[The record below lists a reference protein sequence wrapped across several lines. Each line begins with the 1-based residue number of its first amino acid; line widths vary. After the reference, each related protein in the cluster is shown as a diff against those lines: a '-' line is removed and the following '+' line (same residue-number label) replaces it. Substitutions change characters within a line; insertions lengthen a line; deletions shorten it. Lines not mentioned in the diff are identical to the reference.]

1 MAKINIY
8 CDESCHLEHDGIKP
22 MLLGCVWSE
31 EQKKDAIFKR
41 LRAIKVKYGLKPT
54 CELKWNA
61 VSQAKLA
68 YYQEVMDFFF
78 DNSDLHF
85 RVLVVPDKS
94 VLHHEQYGQT
104 HDQFYYKMYFDLL
117 KTILTP
123 SNEYCI
129 YLDIK
134 DTNGGRKVEKLK
146 DVLANNAYDYN
157 KKMIRKI
164 QQVRSHEV
172 ELIELAD
179 FLIGA
184 VAYAHRGLKTSAAK
198 LELVE
203 QMKRRSKYSLL
214 KSTLVKED
222 KVNIFVWKGRQV

>member
-1 MAKINIY
+1 M
-8 CDESCHLEHDGIKP
+8 
-22 MLLGCVWSE
+22 
-31 EQKKDAIFKR
+31 
-41 LRAIKVKYGLKPT
+41 
-54 CELKWNA
+54 
-61 VSQAKLA
+61 
-68 YYQEVMDFFF
+68 
-78 DNSDLHF
+78 
-85 RVLVVPDKS
+85 
-94 VLHHEQYGQT
+94 
-104 HDQFYYKMYFDLL
+104 
-117 KTILTP
+117 
-123 SNEYCI
+123 
-129 YLDIK
+129 
-134 DTNGGRKVEKLK
+134 EKLK

-184 VAYAHRGLKTSAAK
+184 VAYVHRGFNTSAAK

>member
-1 MAKINIY
+1 M
-8 CDESCHLEHDGIKP
+8 
-22 MLLGCVWSE
+22 
-31 EQKKDAIFKR
+31 
-41 LRAIKVKYGLKPT
+41 
-54 CELKWNA
+54 
-61 VSQAKLA
+61 
-68 YYQEVMDFFF
+68 
-78 DNSDLHF
+78 
-85 RVLVVPDKS
+85 
-94 VLHHEQYGQT
+94 
-104 HDQFYYKMYFDLL
+104 
-117 KTILTP
+117 
-123 SNEYCI
+123 
-129 YLDIK
+129 
-134 DTNGGRKVEKLK
+134 EKLK

-203 QMKRRSKYSLL
+203 QMKRCSKYSLL

>member
-1 MAKINIY
+1 M
-8 CDESCHLEHDGIKP
+8 
-22 MLLGCVWSE
+22 
-31 EQKKDAIFKR
+31 
-41 LRAIKVKYGLKPT
+41 
-54 CELKWNA
+54 
-61 VSQAKLA
+61 
-68 YYQEVMDFFF
+68 
-78 DNSDLHF
+78 
-85 RVLVVPDKS
+85 
-94 VLHHEQYGQT
+94 
-104 HDQFYYKMYFDLL
+104 
-117 KTILTP
+117 
-123 SNEYCI
+123 
-129 YLDIK
+129 
-134 DTNGGRKVEKLK
+134 EKLK

-184 VAYAHRGLKTSAAK
+184 VAYAHRDLKTSAAK

>member
-1 MAKINIY
+1 M
-8 CDESCHLEHDGIKP
+8 
-22 MLLGCVWSE
+22 
-31 EQKKDAIFKR
+31 
-41 LRAIKVKYGLKPT
+41 
-54 CELKWNA
+54 
-61 VSQAKLA
+61 
-68 YYQEVMDFFF
+68 
-78 DNSDLHF
+78 
-85 RVLVVPDKS
+85 
-94 VLHHEQYGQT
+94 
-104 HDQFYYKMYFDLL
+104 
-117 KTILTP
+117 KTILAP

-134 DTNGGRKVEKLK
+134 DTNGGKKVEKLK
-146 DVLANNAYDYN
+146 NVLANNAYDYN

-184 VAYAHRGLKTSAAK
+184 VAYAHRGLNTSVAK

-203 QMKRRSKYSLL
+203 QMKQRSKYSLM

-222 KVNIFVWKGRQV
+222 KVNIFIWKGRQVGYGC